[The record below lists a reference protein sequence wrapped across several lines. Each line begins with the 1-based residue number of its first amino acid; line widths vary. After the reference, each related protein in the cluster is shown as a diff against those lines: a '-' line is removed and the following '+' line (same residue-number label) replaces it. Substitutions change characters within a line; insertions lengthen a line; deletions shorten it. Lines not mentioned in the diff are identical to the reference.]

1 MMFNN
6 QRYITKGVSNRI
18 PFWLIIYIWNM
29 VESLC
34 RDYKEEADYLQIFK
48 VSTENNVLTIS
59 HSQEQPAIENLV
71 KLSYYGTPINEKIY
85 VIDSEEYSTML
96 LAEEY

>member
-1 MMFNN
+1 MFNN
-6 QRYITKGVSNRI
+6 QRYITRGVSNNI
-18 PFWLIIYIWNM
+18 QPWLIIYIWSM
-29 VESLC
+29 VDSFC
-34 RDYKEEADYLQIFK
+34 RDYREEVDYLQIFK
-48 VSTENNVLTIS
+48 ISTENNVLTIS